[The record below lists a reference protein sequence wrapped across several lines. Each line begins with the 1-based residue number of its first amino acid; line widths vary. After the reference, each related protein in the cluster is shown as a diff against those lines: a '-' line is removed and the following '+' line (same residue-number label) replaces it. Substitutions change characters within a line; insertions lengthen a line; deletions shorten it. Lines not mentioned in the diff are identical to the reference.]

1 MNRWTIG
8 LAALV
13 VAASTAVATPA
24 KAGTSVDVQ
33 IQVGDRYRGGEVVFR
48 SEPDVVVVPST
59 RVYYV
64 RNYDHDVYRYGS
76 YWYFV
81 DRGYWYRARSW
92 RGPFFHVN
100 YVSIPRPIRVVP
112 VEYRRH
118 WKQGPPPH
126 AVAKGYYKD
135 KNGPGYY
142 RNDRDNHSDRY
153 DRNSRANS
161 RDRDDDREA
170 SNDRSSNGH
179 GHGKHGH

>member
-1 MNRWTIG
+1 MNRWTVG

-24 KAGTSVDVQ
+24 KAGTSVGVQ

-64 RNYDHDVYRYGS
+64 RDYDHDVYRYGS

-81 DRGYWYRARSW
+81 DRDHWYRARSW
-92 RGPFFHVN
+92 RGPFYHVK
-100 YVSIPRPIRVVP
+100 YVSVPRPIQVVP
-112 VEYRRH
+112 VQYRRH
-118 WKQGPPPH
+118 WRQPGPPPH
-126 AVAKGYYKD
+126 AVAKGYYKEKGARNHYNHD
-135 KNGPGYY
+135 
-142 RNDRDNHSDRY
+142 RND
-153 DRNSRANS
+153 RANS

-170 SNDRSSNGH
+170 YNGNGH
-179 GHGKHGH
+179 SHGKHGH

>member
-13 VAASTAVATPA
+13 VAASTAVAIPA

-64 RNYDHDVYRYGS
+64 RDYDHDVYRYGS

-81 DRGYWYRARSW
+81 DRDHWYRARSW
-92 RGPFFHVN
+92 RGPFYHVK
-100 YVSIPRPIRVVP
+100 YVSVPRPIQVVP
-112 VEYRRH
+112 VQYRRH
-118 WKQGPPPH
+118 WRQPGPPPH
-126 AVAKGYYKD
+126 AVAKGYHKD
-135 KNGPGYY
+135 KPNRYNHD
-142 RNDRDNHSDRY
+142 RND
-153 DRNSRANS
+153 RANS

-170 SNDRSSNGH
+170 YNNGNGRS
-179 GHGKHGH
+179 HGKHGH

>member
-13 VAASTAVATPA
+13 VAASTAVAIPA

-64 RNYDHDVYRYGS
+64 RDYDHDVYRYGS

-81 DRGYWYRARSW
+81 DRDHWYRARSW
-92 RGPFFHVN
+92 RGPFYHVK
-100 YVSIPRPIRVVP
+100 YVSVPRPIQVVP
-112 VEYRRH
+112 VQYRRH
-118 WKQGPPPH
+118 WKQPGPPPH
-126 AVAKGYYKD
+126 AVAKGYYKEKPNHYNHD
-135 KNGPGYY
+135 
-142 RNDRDNHSDRY
+142 RND
-153 DRNSRANS
+153 RANS

-170 SNDRSSNGH
+170 YNNGNGH
-179 GHGKHGH
+179 SHGKHGH

>member
-1 MNRWTIG
+1 MNRWAVG

-24 KAGTSVDVQ
+24 KAGTSVGVQ

-64 RNYDHDVYRYGS
+64 RDYDHDVYRYGS

-81 DRGYWYRARSW
+81 DRDHWYRARSW
-92 RGPFFHVN
+92 RGPFYHVK
-100 YVSIPRPIRVVP
+100 YVSVPRPICTVP
-112 VEYRRH
+112 VQYRRH
-118 WKQGPPPH
+118 WRQPGPPPH
-126 AVAKGYYKD
+126 AVAKGYYKEKGAPHHYNHD
-135 KNGPGYY
+135 
-142 RNDRDNHSDRY
+142 RNDR
-153 DRNSRANS
+153 AAS

-170 SNDRSSNGH
+170 SYNNGGGH
-179 GHGKHGH
+179 SHGKHGH

>member
-13 VAASTAVATPA
+13 VAASTAVVTPA

-64 RNYDHDVYRYGS
+64 QDDDHDVYRYGS

-92 RGPFFHVN
+92 RGPFFHIN
-100 YVSIPRPIRVVP
+100 YVSVPRPIRVVP
-112 VEYRRH
+112 VQYRRH
-118 WKQGPPPH
+118 WKQPGPPPH
-126 AVAKGYYKD
+126 AVAKGYYKE
-135 KNGPGYY
+135 KGGPGYHKSD
-142 RNDRDNHSDRY
+142 RND
-153 DRNSRANS
+153 RANS
-161 RDRDDDREA
+161 RDRDDREA
-170 SNDRSSNGH
+170 YNNGNGNGG
-179 GHGKHGH
+179 GHKNGKHGH